1 MELVTVACI
10 ALNRIGSAN
19 SAGFGFGR
27 HRKQQFFTEV
37 IDDDVD
43 TLRQKVIEVAE
54 ANGEREG
61 ALHNLTRAQNLGF
74 PPGQIVFDVQG
85 ISTQYSAPYAADDP
99 SYFFELST
107 RGAPGSP
114 MPGAKTGYDDSLRL
128 KLNITSSS
136 HRP

>member
-27 HRKQQFFTEV
+27 HRRQQFFTEV

-43 TLRQKVIEVAE
+43 TLRQKVIEIAE

-61 ALHNLTRAQNLGF
+61 G
-74 PPGQIVFDVQG
+74 
-85 ISTQYSAPYAADDP
+85 STSQPDACLKPR
-99 SYFFELST
+99 LST
-107 RGAPGSP
+107 RP
-114 MPGAKTGYDDSLRL
+114 DSVRRPR
-128 KLNITSSS
+128 NIHSIQ
-136 HRP
+136 

>member
-19 SAGFGFGR
+19 SAGFGFRR
-27 HRKQQFFTEV
+27 HRRQQFSTEV
-37 IDDDVD
+37 IDDDLD
-43 TLRQKVIEVAE
+43 TLRQKVIEVTE

-85 ISTQYSAPYAADDP
+85 IST
-99 SYFFELST
+99 L
-107 RGAPGSP
+107 
-114 MPGAKTGYDDSLRL
+114 
-128 KLNITSSS
+128 
-136 HRP
+136 

>member
-27 HRKQQFFTEV
+27 HRRQQFFTEV

-61 ALHNLTRAQNLGF
+61 ALHNLMRAQNLGF
-74 PPGQIVFDVQG
+74 PPGKIVFDVQG
-85 ISTQYSAPYAADDP
+85 ISTQYSDPYAACVVFP
-99 SYFFELST
+99 ALKVAGRFF
-107 RGAPGSP
+107 
-114 MPGAKTGYDDSLRL
+114 
-128 KLNITSSS
+128 KLEEVAESGMILHISSS
-136 HRP
+136 